1 MSHQCVLMR
10 QEQQTLGNSLGFRG
24 LHLFHTGQKTHL
36 HLLTSGFW
44 MQCEYILYRFT
55 LGSVDSCSHHRFS
68 SGLVNVLIYSLFS
81 GWCNNVLKLSAA
93 GLFVAVYIIQAAT
106 EVKDIKKVSVCS
118 FRVVLECATCQRSE
132 RSDEFNSWATSVYQ
146 LW

>member
-44 MQCEYILYRFT
+44 MQCEYIIQHDAITR
-55 LGSVDSCSHHRFS
+55 VEVECC
-68 SGLVNVLIYSLFS
+68 
-81 GWCNNVLKLSAA
+81 W
-93 GLFVAVYIIQAAT
+93 LFVAVYIIQAAT
-106 EVKDIKKVSVCS
+106 EVKDIKKVAVVCS
-118 FRVVLECATCQRSE
+118 FRVVFACGTCQRSE
-132 RSDEFNSWATSVYQ
+132 RSDEFNS
-146 LW
+146 